1 MAELRKCP
9 FCGGEVK
16 GYLDNHKKAMIE
28 CKKCNMYFGVKLEI
42 GCELVEGW
50 KATFHTK
57 EELIEAWNTR
67 KPMEAVVAEL
77 EKIKKVSACDEI
89 RCDECK
95 YTKICFEGEKSYKVA
110 LDRAI
115 SIVRGKE

>member
-1 MAELRKCP
+1 MADLLKCP
-9 FCGGEVK
+9 FCGGEAETENRHNRYTDWWEVK
-16 GYLDNHKKAMIE
+16 CTD
-28 CKKCNMYFGVKLEI
+28 CNASLNERYEYEFEAVD
-42 GCELVEGW
+42 
-50 KATFHTK
+50 
-57 EELIEAWNTR
+57 AWNTR